1 MPVNS
6 KFLVVK
12 TKDSKE
18 IKYFDY
24 DNIDGYNLKAK
35 DDVHFE
41 DAIDVNRMI
50 IINPSF
56 TDKIATLKLNA

>member
-24 DNIDGYNLKAK
+24 DNIMREALIVG
-35 DDVHFE
+35 
-41 DAIDVNRMI
+41 
-50 IINPSF
+50 NP
-56 TDKIATLKLNA
+56 I